1 MSVSKNVKSG
11 KWEVRTYYKDFT
23 GVRKQKTKRGF
34 EKKSDAIAWERSFH
48 LQQDENL
55 DMYFKD
61 FVEIYIR
68 DKKPRV
74 KYNTWLTKEYIIE
87 NKILPYF
94 GNKKVSE
101 IKTSDILQWQNVL
114 PALVGM
120 AVGTYLNRQVF
131 KFGEKV
137 IENLKPE
144 LVPDAHKIM
153 GGIRVALPLV
163 TTAILMRW
171 ALPVATAF
179 LSGEIEEYKSK
190 KNKKLD
196 VKV

>member
-1 MSVSKNVKSG
+1 MGLGVKALEKFATCGVGTKLYKWASSEKGQKWLYESLPTLETALATSCYVVATERQDLSRREKN
-11 KWEVRTYYKDFT
+11 
-23 GVRKQKTKRGF
+23 
-34 EKKSDAIAWERSFH
+34 
-48 LQQDENL
+48 
-55 DMYFKD
+55 
-61 FVEIYIR
+61 
-68 DKKPRV
+68 
-74 KYNTWLTKEYIIE
+74 
-87 NKILPYF
+87 
-94 GNKKVSE
+94 
-101 IKTSDILQWQNVL
+101 ILQWQNVL

-120 AVGTYLNRQVF
+120 AVGTFLNRQVF

-137 IENLKPE
+137 IENLKSE

-196 VKV
+196 VKA